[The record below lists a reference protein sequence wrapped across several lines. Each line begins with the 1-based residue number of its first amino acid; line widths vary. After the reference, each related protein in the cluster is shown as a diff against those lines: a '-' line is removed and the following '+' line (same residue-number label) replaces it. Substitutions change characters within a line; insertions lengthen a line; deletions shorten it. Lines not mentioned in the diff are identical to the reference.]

1 MAFTRRGFLG
11 FASAGL
17 AFAATAV
24 GTAPQAA
31 AAPAS
36 ELWPRWLPHEP
47 DSGLKVDHDAWD
59 AFLGRYARR
68 GADGVVLLPYGSISE
83 SDRDA
88 LRRYLDSLAKQ
99 PVAPLNRA
107 EQFAYWVNL
116 YNALTVE
123 TILAHYPVESI
134 RDIDISP
141 GLFSNGPWGAELIEV
156 EKTAVSLD
164 DIEHRI
170 LRPVWDQDPL
180 IHYAVNCAALGCPD
194 LQLRAFRAETTP
206 AQLDSAARRFVNHP
220 RGASFRNGG
229 LVVSSIYRWFR
240 EDFGDSE
247 AGVIAHLRGYAA
259 PQLAARLAETTRIF
273 DHEYDWALNNATAA
287 TG

>member
-1 MAFTRRGFLG
+1 MTFTRRGFLG
-11 FASAGL
+11 LASAGL
-17 AFAATAV
+17 AYATTAV
-24 GTAPQAA
+24 GAPPPAA

-47 DSGLKVDHDAWD
+47 ASSLKVDHDAWD
-59 AFLGRYARR
+59 AFLTRYARR
-68 GADGVVLLPYGSISE
+68 GADGVVLLPYGAISA

-88 LRRYLDSLAKQ
+88 LQRYLDSLAKQ
-99 PVAPLNRA
+99 PVAALNRA

-123 TILAHYPVESI
+123 TILAHYPVDSI

-141 GLFSNGPWGAELIEV
+141 GLFSNGPWGVELIEV
-156 EKTAVSLD
+156 ENTAVSLD

-170 LRPVWDQDPL
+170 LRPIWNQDPL

-194 LQLRAFRAETTP
+194 LQMQAFRAETT
-206 AQLDSAARRFVNHP
+206 QELLDSAARRFVNHR

-247 AGVIAHLRGYAA
+247 AGVIAHLRSYAA
-259 PQLAARLAETTRIF
+259 PELAARLAETTRIF
-273 DHEYDWALNNATAA
+273 DYDYDWALNNTTTA